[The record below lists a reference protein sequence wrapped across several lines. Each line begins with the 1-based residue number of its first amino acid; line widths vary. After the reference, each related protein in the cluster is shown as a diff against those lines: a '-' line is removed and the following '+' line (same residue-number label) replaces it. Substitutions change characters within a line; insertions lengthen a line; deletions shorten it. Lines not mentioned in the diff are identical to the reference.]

1 MVKIKKKQTKV
12 KLHKGERPTW
22 FIHPLA
28 SLYPIQRVTTF
39 EFCLKLPIL
48 SYITKASSLLHVCP
62 FNLLFLL
69 YYYIL
74 SHFAMAS
81 HGNITVISTSPKGSE
96 AEVAP
101 NSGKGGQ
108 CLCSP
113 TTHQGS
119 FRCRFHR
126 SKSSAWMMKRSKSM
140 PANNSPTAS
149 FSPKSVEST

>member
-1 MVKIKKKQTKV
+1 M

-22 FIHPLA
+22 LIHPLG
-28 SLYPIQRVTTF
+28 SLYTIQRVTTF
-39 EFCLKLPIL
+39 ELCPIL

-62 FNLLFLL
+62 FNLLFPL

-81 HGNITVISTSPKGSE
+81 QGNMTVSTSPKGSE
-96 AEVAP
+96 AP

-140 PANNSPTAS
+140 PANHSSTAS
-149 FSPKSVEST
+149 LSPKSVEST